1 MHLPVLVFEIGLG
14 AITPIIPLS
23 AVERGAS
30 LAAAGLMLAL
40 LAVGQI
46 IGDAPAGAV
55 VARLGDRRAMALAA
69 LAAVVV
75 LVAAALA
82 PTVALLA
89 VALLVLGVVNAVFM
103 LARHS
108 YLTEVTPVTHRARAL
123 STLAGVHR
131 IGFFIGPFAGAAAV
145 HVAGL
150 SAAYWL
156 AVATSAVTVV
166 VVVSVTDG
174 DDRQRGPV
182 VVVPVRRVLSD
193 HRHVLATLGTVVV
206 LAGAVRGARQT
217 VLPLWGEHIGLA
229 PATTAIVFGISGAVD
244 MLLFYP
250 AGRVM
255 DLHGRRWTGVP
266 FLVLMAAGFTVLPL
280 TSTVAGITVAAGLL
294 GVGNGIGS
302 GILMTVGSDA
312 APREGRAQFL
322 GVWRLLQDVGGAAG
336 PLVVAG
342 GAALGS
348 LAAGVWAMAAVSGG
362 GVAGML
368 RWVPERR

>member
-1 MHLPVLVFEIGLG
+1 
-14 AITPIIPLS
+14 
-23 AVERGAS
+23 
-30 LAAAGLMLAL
+30 MLAL

-46 IGDAPAGAV
+46 VGDAPAGVV

-75 LVAAALA
+75 LAVAALA
-82 PTVALLA
+82 PNVALLA
-89 VALLVLGVVNAVFM
+89 VALLALGAVNAVFM

-108 YLTEVTPVTHRARAL
+108 YLTEVIPVTHRARAL

-131 IGFFIGPFAGAAAV
+131 IGFFIGPFAGAAVV

-156 AVATSAVTVV
+156 AVVTSVVTAV
-166 VVVSVTDG
+166 VVVSVADV
-174 DDRQRGPV
+174 DDRHRGPAA
-182 VVVPVRRVLSD
+182 VVPVRRVLSE

-206 LAGAVRGARQT
+206 LAGAVRGARQ
-217 VLPLWGEHIGLA
+217 
-229 PATTAIVFGISGAVD
+229 
-244 MLLFYP
+244 
-250 AGRVM
+250 
-255 DLHGRRWTGVP
+255 
-266 FLVLMAAGFTVLPL
+266 TVLPL

-302 GILMTVGSDA
+302 GILMTVGSDV
-312 APREGRAQFL
+312 APPVGRAQFL

-348 LAAGVWAMAAVSGG
+348 LAVGVWTMAAVSGG
-362 GVAGML
+362 GVTGMV
-368 RWVPERR
+368 RWVPARR